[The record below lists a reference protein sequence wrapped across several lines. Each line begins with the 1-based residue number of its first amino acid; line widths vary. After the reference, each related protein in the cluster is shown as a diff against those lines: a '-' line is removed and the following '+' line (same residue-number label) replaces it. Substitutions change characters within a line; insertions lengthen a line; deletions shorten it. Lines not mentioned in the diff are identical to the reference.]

1 MNLPP
6 SEIFLPC
13 AEDLGKRRDYRT
25 LQQLLQLIR
34 DNDYTDSQLYDDTIE
49 ACILQTGP
57 DVEQVKT
64 IGRNFGYYIRFFFFS

>member
-1 MNLPP
+1 MPP

-13 AEDLGKRRDYRT
+13 AEDLGKRHDYRT

-49 ACILQTGP
+49 ACILQTGS

-64 IGRNFGYYIRFFFFS
+64 IERNFDRYITFFFYS